1 MSSLGYVMP
10 VSSDFTHKRT
20 DGLQGRCQVQP
31 PVGKFNQP
39 DCHDKPDNFIC
50 GFFLLQKHNVSLN
63 KRNGTMR
70 ALKQTQI
77 KMQEH

>member
-10 VSSDFTHKRT
+10 DSSDFPHNRI
-20 DGLQGRCQVQP
+20 DGLYGQYQVQP

-39 DCHDKPDNFIC
+39 DGPVKPDNFI
-50 GFFLLQKHNVSLN
+50 FSLLLLQNHNV
-63 KRNGTMR
+63 KIARQIGTMR